1 MKIGELAE
9 RTGLTPSRIRFYE
22 RIGLL
27 TAVERQPNGYRAYST
42 DAVLVLDLVATAQ
55 KTGFSLDE
63 IRLLLPPDFSQW
75 PRGALLDALSVK
87 VRDIERLE
95 ARLAQN
101 RTRLVSLMAEIE
113 AKPDDVD
120 CATNATRALARWR
133 VGAGIGLEPA
143 AGVTKATRR
152 RSSQSG

>member
-1 MKIGELAE
+1 MVTH
-9 RTGLTPSRIRFYE
+9 TGLCATI
-22 RIGLL
+22 
-27 TAVERQPNGYRAYST
+27 
-42 DAVLVLDLVATAQ
+42 DDLD
-55 KTGFSLDE
+55 
-63 IRLLLPPDFSQW
+63 
-75 PRGALLDALSVK
+75 RGALLDALSVK
-87 VRDIERLE
+87 VRDIGRLE